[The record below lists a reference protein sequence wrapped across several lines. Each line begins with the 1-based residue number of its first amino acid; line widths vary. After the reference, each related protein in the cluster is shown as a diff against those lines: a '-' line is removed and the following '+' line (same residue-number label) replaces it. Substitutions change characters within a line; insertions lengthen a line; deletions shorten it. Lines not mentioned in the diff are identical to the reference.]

1 MIKVFIA
8 DDSSV
13 IRERLNALL
22 SDLPGVEVIGE
33 AGDAE
38 EALKGIQELNLD
50 VVILDI
56 RMPGGNGIRVLEKI
70 KKSETSPV
78 IIMLTNYPYPQYRKK
93 CTDLGADYFF
103 DKSTEFER
111 IIEVFN
117 KLAHDSN
124 IFRSSSVPDSVKISP
139 KKGQN
144 K

>member
-13 IRERLNALL
+13 IRDRLNALL

-38 EALKGIQELNLD
+38 ETLKGIQELNPD

-56 RMPGGNGIRVLEKI
+56 RMPGGNGIGVLKKI
-70 KKSETSPV
+70 KKNDSCPV
-78 IIMLTNYPYPQYRKK
+78 VIMLTNYPYLQYRKK

-117 KLAHDSN
+117 KLIHE
-124 IFRSSSVPDSVKISP
+124 PDD
-139 KKGQN
+139 
-144 K
+144 